1 MVKNDFKAFA
11 IGENANT
18 LSQEEYESSDFI
30 EEGFKSGI
38 ARSERLNKVW
48 RQSSVIAAVIGKYIA
63 EKTGEDVMD
72 DGDLEK
78 LVAQLDL
85 ALKHKITT
93 EIPAASL
100 TQKGISQL
108 NSATNSD
115 REDQAATPKSVHDV
129 RKIAESKL
137 SGVSDA
143 SLIQKGIVQLSSATN
158 STNETLAATP
168 KAIKE
173 AYDFANTANV
183 AAKNAHDE
191 ANRATDNANSRLA
204 KNQNGAD
211 IPNKSKFIKN
221 LGLTETVELA
231 KSAVPNSRKVNG
243 KALSGDVSLNAGDV
257 GAYTKVD
264 VDNNFAR
271 GNIEAVN
278 TRGIYPRILFYPP
291 TDKENRGYFGI
302 EAHLSGDS
310 SQSIYI
316 YQRDA
321 TGKNIYVTSFPKK
334 YGTLATLDDINAA
347 IVAQNNIPVGTP
359 IPWPLP
365 NVPAG
370 YLACNGQAFNKSLYP
385 QLAIAYPSGVL
396 PDLRGEF
403 IRGWDDGRGVDGGRG
418 VLSWQADEF
427 KSHFHE
433 FEALRNATG
442 NSVWGDF
449 FGTSVILGR
458 QKYQV
463 NNSGGAETRPR
474 NISFNYIVRAA

>member
-1 MVKNDFKAFA
+1 MAKNDFKAFA

-143 SLIQKGIVQLSSATN
+143 SLTQKGIVQLSNATN

-211 IPNKSKFIKN
+211 IPNKSEFIKN

-231 KSAVPNSRKVNG
+231 KSAYPKSGGVLDGYVDATGSISGRGVYEYPSIRVYSAVNKPSPG
-243 KALSGDVSLNAGDV
+243 EL
-257 GAYTKVD
+257 GAYTTGECDGRYGSK
-264 VDNNFAR
+264 NMALKSTN
-271 GNIEAVN
+271 GWW
-278 TRGIYPRILFYPP
+278 
-291 TDKENRGYFGI
+291 KC
-302 EAHLSGDS
+302 GDTGV
-310 SQSIYI
+310 I
-316 YQRDA
+316 YQW
-321 TGKNIYVTSFPKK
+321 GVTRVLEPLEIITVQLPVRFS
-334 YGTLATLDDINAA
+334 NAC
-347 IVAQNNIPVGTP
+347 V
-359 IPWPLP
+359 
-365 NVPAG
+365 NVMLTVNRLGASGGIANG
-370 YLACNGQAFNKSLYP
+370 YSA
-385 QLAIAYPSGVL
+385 
-396 PDLRGEF
+396 
-403 IRGWDDGRGVDGGRG
+403 
-418 VLSWQADEF
+418 VLSPSSF
-427 KSHFHE
+427 KLTNDY
-433 FEALRNATG
+433 ANTG
-442 NSVWGDF
+442 ISVGYYWFVVG
-449 FGTSVILGR
+449 
-458 QKYQV
+458 Y
-463 NNSGGAETRPR
+463 
-474 NISFNYIVRAA
+474 

>member
-1 MVKNDFKAFA
+1 MAKNDFKAFA

-18 LSQEEYESSDFI
+18 LSQQEYESSDFI

-115 REDQAATPKSVHDV
+115 REDQAATPKAVHDV

-143 SLIQKGIVQLSSATN
+143 SLTQKGIVQLSSATN

-211 IPNKSKFIKN
+211 IPNKSEFIKN
-221 LGLTETVELA
+221 LGLTETVALA
-231 KSAVPNSRKVNG
+231 KSAVPNSRKING

-257 GAYTKVD
+257 GA
-264 VDNNFAR
+264 
-271 GNIEAVN
+271 
-278 TRGIYPRILFYPP
+278 
-291 TDKENRGYFGI
+291 
-302 EAHLSGDS
+302 
-310 SQSIYI
+310 
-316 YQRDA
+316 
-321 TGKNIYVTSFPKK
+321 
-334 YGTLATLDDINAA
+334 
-347 IVAQNNIPVGTP
+347 
-359 IPWPLP
+359 
-365 NVPAG
+365 
-370 YLACNGQAFNKSLYP
+370 C
-385 QLAIAYPSGVL
+385 
-396 PDLRGEF
+396 
-403 IRGWDDGRGVDGGRG
+403 
-418 VLSWQADEF
+418 
-427 KSHFHE
+427 
-433 FEALRNATG
+433 
-442 NSVWGDF
+442 
-449 FGTSVILGR
+449 
-458 QKYQV
+458 
-463 NNSGGAETRPR
+463 
-474 NISFNYIVRAA
+474 RA

>member
-1 MVKNDFKAFA
+1 MAKNDFKAFA

-30 EEGFKSGI
+30 GEGFKSGI

-115 REDQAATPKSVHDV
+115 REDQAATPKAVHDV

-143 SLIQKGIVQLSSATN
+143 SLTQKGIVQLSSATN

-168 KAIKE
+168 KAVKG

-211 IPNKSKFIKN
+211 IPNKSEFIKN

-231 KSAVPNSRKVNG
+231 KSAVPNSRKING

-257 GAYTKVD
+257 GALPISSTLSAQTGTLRI
-264 VDNNFAR
+264 NN
-271 GNIEAVN
+271 GSNWPNIEFRAAN
-278 TRGIYPRILFYPP
+278 KHFI
-291 TDKENRGYFGI
+291 GI
-302 EAHLSGDS
+302 EGTAGNRLT
-310 SQSIYI
+310 IYANDENSNRK
-316 YQRDA
+316 YTLA
-321 TGKNIYVTSFPKK
+321 TPEKS
-334 YGTLATLDDINAA
+334 GTLATLDDIN
-347 IVAQNNIPVGTP
+347 ISVGSP

-370 YLACNGQAFNKSLYP
+370 YLACNGQSFNKSLYP

-403 IRGWDDGRGVDGGRG
+403 IRGWDDGRGVDRGRG
-418 VLSWQADEF
+418 VLTHQGDAIRNITGYTPGTI
-427 KSHFHE
+427 
-433 FEALRNATG
+433 LRG
-442 NSVWGDF
+442 
-449 FGTSVILGR
+449 
-458 QKYQV
+458 
-463 NNSGGAETRPR
+463 NNSYGGCFSLSGEKAPGNEYTDVWQKQVLFDASRVVPVASENRPR
-474 NISFNYIVRAA
+474 NIAFNYIVRAA

>member
-1 MVKNDFKAFA
+1 MAKNDFKAFA

-115 REDQAATPKSVHDV
+115 REDQAATPKAVHDV

-143 SLIQKGIVQLSSATN
+143 SLTQKGIVQLSSATN

-211 IPNKSKFIKN
+211 IPNKSEFIKN
-221 LGLTETVELA
+221 LGLTETVNLA
-231 KSAVPNSRKVNG
+231 KSAVPKTDADSTYARKKSRETFTCG
-243 KALSGDVSLNAGDV
+243 SL
-257 GAYTKVD
+257 D
-264 VDNNFAR
+264 VDAGHNYAGLRLIKKDGYYSQISTNPDGQGPLTIYYRNAAGNN
-271 GNIEAVN
+271 IYAVN
-278 TRGIYPRILFYPP
+278 L
-291 TDKENRGYFGI
+291 
-302 EAHLSGDS
+302 
-310 SQSIYI
+310 Q
-316 YQRDA
+316 
-321 TGKNIYVTSFPKK
+321 KK
-334 YGTLATLDDINAA
+334 SGTLATIDDIDAA
-347 IVAQNNIPVGTP
+347 IVAKNNIPVGAP

-365 NVPAG
+365 NMPAG
-370 YLACNGQAFNKSLYP
+370 YLACNGQSFNKSLYP

-403 IRGWDDGRGVDGGRG
+403 IRGWDDGRGVDHGRG

>member
-1 MVKNDFKAFA
+1 MAKSDFKAFA

-93 EIPAASL
+93 EIPDASL

-115 REDQAATPKSVHDV
+115 REDQAATPKAVHDV

-143 SLIQKGIVQLSSATN
+143 SLTQKGIIQLSSATN
-158 STNETLAATP
+158 STSETLAATP

-211 IPNKSKFIKN
+211 IPNKSEFIKN
-221 LGLTETVELA
+221 LGLMETVNLA
-231 KSAVPNSRKVNG
+231 KSAVPNSRKING
-243 KALSGDVSLNAGDV
+243 KPLTGDVSLNAGDV
-257 GAYTKVD
+257 GAVS
-264 VDNNFAR
+264 A
-271 GNIEAVN
+271 
-278 TRGIYPRILFYPP
+278 
-291 TDKENRGYFGI
+291 
-302 EAHLSGDS
+302 
-310 SQSIYI
+310 
-316 YQRDA
+316 
-321 TGKNIYVTSFPKK
+321 
-334 YGTLATLDDINAA
+334 
-347 IVAQNNIPVGTP
+347 
-359 IPWPLP
+359 
-365 NVPAG
+365 
-370 YLACNGQAFNKSLYP
+370 
-385 QLAIAYPSGVL
+385 
-396 PDLRGEF
+396 
-403 IRGWDDGRGVDGGRG
+403 
-418 VLSWQADEF
+418 
-427 KSHFHE
+427 
-433 FEALRNATG
+433 
-442 NSVWGDF
+442 
-449 FGTSVILGR
+449 
-458 QKYQV
+458 
-463 NNSGGAETRPR
+463 
-474 NISFNYIVRAA
+474 

>member
-1 MVKNDFKAFA
+1 MAKNDFKAFA

-18 LSQEEYESSDFI
+18 LSQEEYESADFI

-93 EIPAASL
+93 EIPDASL

-115 REDQAATPKSVHDV
+115 REDQAATPKAVHDV

-143 SLIQKGIVQLSSATN
+143 SLTQKGIVQLSSATN
-158 STNETLAATP
+158 STSETLAATP

-211 IPNKSKFIKN
+211 IPSKSEFIKN
-221 LGLTETVELA
+221 LGLVETVKLA
-231 KSAVPNSRKVNG
+231 KSAYPKSGGVVNG
-243 KALSGDVSLNAGDV
+243 NV
-257 GAYTKVD
+257 
-264 VDNNFAR
+264 
-271 GNIEAVN
+271 
-278 TRGIYPRILFYPP
+278 
-291 TDKENRGYFGI
+291 
-302 EAHLSGDS
+302 
-310 SQSIYI
+310 
-316 YQRDA
+316 DA
-321 TGKNIYVTSFPKK
+321 TGSIS
-334 YGTLATLDDINAA
+334 
-347 IVAQNNIPVGTP
+347 
-359 IPWPLP
+359 
-365 NVPAG
+365 
-370 YLACNGQAFNKSLYP
+370 
-385 QLAIAYPSGVL
+385 
-396 PDLRGEF
+396 
-403 IRGWDDGRGVDGGRG
+403 GRGV
-418 VLSWQADEF
+418 
-427 KSHFHE
+427 
-433 FEALRNATG
+433 
-442 NSVWGDF
+442 
-449 FGTSVILGR
+449 
-458 QKYQV
+458 Y
-463 NNSGGAETRPR
+463 
-474 NISFNYIVRAA
+474 

>member
-1 MVKNDFKAFA
+1 MAKNDFKAFA

-78 LVAQLDL
+78 LVTQLDL

-93 EIPAASL
+93 EIPDASL
-100 TQKGISQL
+100 AQKGISQL

-115 REDQAATPKSVHDV
+115 REDQAATLKAVHDV

-143 SLIQKGIVQLSSATN
+143 SLTQKGIVQLSSATN
-158 STNETLAATP
+158 SASETLAATP

-191 ANRATDNANSRLA
+191 ANKATDNANSRLA

-211 IPNKSKFIKN
+211 IPNKSEFIKN

-231 KSAVPNSRKVNG
+231 KSA
-243 KALSGDVSLNAGDV
+243 A
-257 GAYTKVD
+257 
-264 VDNNFAR
+264 
-271 GNIEAVN
+271 NIN
-278 TRGIYPRILFYPP
+278 TIYPIGIVVWFAQNKNPNALFPGTTWKYIG
-291 TDKENRGYFGI
+291 ENRTVRLAAINGSNVLSTGGRDSVNLTADNLP
-302 EAHLSGDS
+302 AHTHSFSGTTS
-310 SQSIYI
+310 SF
-316 YQRDA
+316 D
-321 TGKNIYVTSFPKK
+321 
-334 YGTLATLDDINAA
+334 YGTKTTNTTGNHSHNFTAPSGQFGNPVYDRVSANDCDDG
-347 IVAQNNIPVGTP
+347 VFS
-359 IPWPLP
+359 
-365 NVPAG
+365 
-370 YLACNGQAFNKSLYP
+370 YNKSGWISS
-385 QLAIAYPSGVL
+385 AGAHSHTVSIGAHIHTISG
-396 PDLRGEF
+396 
-403 IRGWDDGRGVDGGRG
+403 I
-418 VLSWQADEF
+418 
-427 KSHFHE
+427 
-433 FEALRNATG
+433 TG
-442 NSVWGDF
+442 NTGH
-449 FGTSVILGR
+449 G
-458 QKYQV
+458 Q
-463 NNSGGAETRPR
+463 
-474 NISFNYIVRAA
+474 NISVANAYVMLMAWYRIS